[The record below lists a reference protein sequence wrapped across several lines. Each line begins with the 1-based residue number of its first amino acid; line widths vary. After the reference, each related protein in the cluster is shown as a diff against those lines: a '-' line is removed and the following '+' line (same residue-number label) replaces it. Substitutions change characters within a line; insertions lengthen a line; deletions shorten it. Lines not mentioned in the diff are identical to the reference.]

1 MIQNIIIGKPLVEPW
16 KLVSESEQEFN
27 TFDIRDTLFT
37 ENRFLPSA
45 LVEAGIV
52 KSISEVKRNKPDL
65 CITLD
70 KTDCIWVKWGKNK
83 IFVVVGK

>member
-70 KTDCIWVKWGKNK
+70 KTD
-83 IFVVVGK
+83 